1 MRMRMLS
8 STTVNEMS
16 GRMLKFR
23 PGRHKRQALSAL
35 ASNMPHFLTA
45 IHPRIFMLSIGLSMA
60 TWPVQAGVQL
70 EIVAK
75 FWNAGIELDLV
86 TVVDRDVEATKG
98 KLALVGI
105 ATPLR
110 SSFSFRREEWLR
122 LVDLWSKAVKT
133 QSESWKV
140 IGSIEEIETSEAFL
154 LSVSAGPG
162 IKFVIASPRKGPVT
176 YVLSKDDQARFA
188 GALYRVLEFFSR

>member
-1 MRMRMLS
+1 MKYAPLS
-8 STTVNEMS
+8 YIESFT
-16 GRMLKFR
+16 
-23 PGRHKRQALSAL
+23 
-35 ASNMPHFLTA
+35 
-45 IHPRIFMLSIGLSMA
+45 IIMLSIGLSMA
-60 TWPVQAGVQL
+60 TCPVRAGVQL

-75 FWNAGIELDLV
+75 FRNAGIELDLV
-86 TVVDRDVEATKG
+86 TVVDTDVESTTG

-110 SSFSFRREEWLR
+110 SSFSFRRQDWLR
-122 LVDLWSKAVKT
+122 LIDLWSKAVKT

-154 LSVSAGPG
+154 LSISAGPG